1 MLKSVDIKD
10 LTVFPHASLQ
20 FSPQLNV
27 IAGEN
32 GSGKSHLL
40 KVAYS
45 VLAVSFEEGRK
56 QNALPPTK
64 SQLQAKLAEK
74 LVGVFR
80 PDTLGRLARRKQGRE
95 RSEIQFSFDSR
106 RRDISFSFSSKSTSE
121 VGIDKLPKQWVKTP
135 PVFLPTR
142 ELLTIYPG
150 FVSVYENHYLEFEET
165 WRDTCSL
172 LGALVLR
179 GARVQSVEK
188 LLVPLEE
195 AMRGE
200 IELDRNGHFYLK
212 IPGEGR
218 MEIALV
224 AEGLRKLAMLARLIA
239 TGSLRDKGYLFWD
252 EPETNL
258 NPKLIKRVAK
268 VILQL
273 CQNGIQVFIA
283 THSLFLMR
291 EIDIILQKDF
301 NGIKAQFFGL
311 QLGEDGVSVK
321 QGGSVDD
328 IGPITSLEEE
338 LSQSD
343 AYLATE

>member
-10 LTVFPHASLQ
+10 LTVFPHAKLQ

-40 KVAYS
+40 KLAYS
-45 VLAVSFEEGRK
+45 VLAVSYEEGRK
-56 QNALPPTK
+56 QNASPPTK
-64 SQLQAKLAEK
+64 SQLQTRFAEK

-80 PDTLGRLARRKQGRE
+80 PETLGRLARRKHGRS
-95 RSEIQFSFDSR
+95 RSEIQFCFDNQEL
-106 RRDISFSFSSKSTSE
+106 DISFSVASMSKSE
-121 VGIDKLPKQWVKTP
+121 VGIDKLPKTWVDTP

-142 ELLTIYPG
+142 ELLTISPG
-150 FVSVYENHYLEFEET
+150 FVARYENHFLEFEET
-165 WRDTCSL
+165 WRDTCKL
-172 LGALVLR
+172 LEQPPLR
-179 GARVQSVEK
+179 GPRLQSVEK
-188 LLVPLEE
+188 LLSPLEE
-195 AMRGE
+195 AMKGK
-200 IELDRNGHFYLK
+200 IEVDKRGHFYLRSA
-212 IPGEGR
+212 EGL
-218 MEIALV
+218 MEITMV

-252 EPETNL
+252 EPEANL
-258 NPKLIKRVAK
+258 NPKLITQVAK

-273 CQNGIQVFIA
+273 CQNGVQVFIA

-291 EIDIILQKDF
+291 EIDILLQKNF
-301 NGIKAQFFGL
+301 SGVEARFFGL
-311 QLGEDGVSVK
+311 QLGEDGVNVK

-343 AYLATE
+343 EYLATE

>member
-1 MLKSVDIKD
+1 MLKSFDIKN
-10 LTVFPHASLQ
+10 LTVFPRASLQ

-40 KVAYS
+40 KLAYS
-45 VLAVSFEEGRK
+45 VLAVSYEDGRK
-56 QNALPPTK
+56 PNAPAPTK
-64 SQLQAKLAEK
+64 SQLQTRLADK

-95 RSEIQFSFDSR
+95 RSEIQFSFDSQK
-106 RRDISFSFSSKSTSE
+106 RDISFSFSSKSTSE
-121 VGIDKLPKQWVKTP
+121 VGIDKLPKTWVDTP

-142 ELLTIYPG
+142 ELLTISPG
-150 FVSVYENHYLEFEET
+150 FVARYENHFLEFEET
-165 WRDTCSL
+165 WRDTCKL
-172 LGALVLR
+172 LEQPPLR
-179 GARVQSVEK
+179 GPRVQSVEK
-188 LLVPLEE
+188 LLFPLED
-195 AMRGE
+195 AMKGK
-200 IELDRNGHFYLK
+200 IEVDKRGHFYLRSS
-212 IPGEGR
+212 EGL

-224 AEGLRKLAMLARLIA
+224 AEGLRKLAMIARLIA

-252 EPETNL
+252 EPEANL
-258 NPKLIKRVAK
+258 NPKLIKQVAK

-291 EIDIILQKDF
+291 EMDILLQKEF
-301 NGIKAQFFGL
+301 NDVKARFFGL

-321 QGGSVDD
+321 QGESVDD